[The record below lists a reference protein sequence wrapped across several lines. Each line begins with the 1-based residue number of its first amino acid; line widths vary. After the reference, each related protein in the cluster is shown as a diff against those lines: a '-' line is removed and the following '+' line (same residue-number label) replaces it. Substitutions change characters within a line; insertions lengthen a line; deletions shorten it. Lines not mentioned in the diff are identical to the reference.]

1 MKGCFLMTQQLST
14 QINLNEEELLEGA
27 KRVGELAE
35 SQAREAEENAS
46 VSREVVDLMKEVGIT
61 KMMIPRNQGGPG
73 TSLKTFVKV
82 LRTVSNYNVS
92 AAWLSFL
99 YPLHNMLPAYLP
111 QEGQNRI
118 YKDGGLI
125 SDIFAAVGKAEKV
138 DGGYR
143 VTGKWNFVSGVNHAD
158 WVGVGVKVKDE
169 TDKSKTLLP
178 IIPVEQL
185 DVVINWDTFGL
196 RGSGS
201 NQVNADNV
209 FVPDEMIFDVDEAV
223 DTRRPHEENYDT
235 DYPLYH
241 VPLFPA
247 FYFGFPVMAVGAAER
262 MIEEFKTS
270 TEKRVRLMDGVRES
284 ESPRSQRVLAEITT
298 EFKVAEALL
307 DKYISLL
314 EDYEKDG
321 CNTPYSEFFALRT
334 KIIKNTVDIGTRIL
348 LTLGGG
354 ALYKGG
360 PIELFYRYLM
370 SLATH
375 KTSLYEDAVAA
386 YGQDLFGI
394 ESHVR
399 G

>member
-1 MKGCFLMTQQLST
+1 MTQQLST
-14 QINLNEEELLEGA
+14 QINLNEAELLEGA

-35 SQAREAEENAS
+35 YQAREAEENAS

-61 KMMIPRNQGGPG
+61 KMMIPRNQGGPS

-111 QEGQNRI
+111 QEGQNKI

-143 VTGKWNFVSGVNHAD
+143 VIGKWNFVSGVNHAD
-158 WVGVGVKVKDE
+158 WVGVGVKAKDK
-169 TDKSKTLLP
+169 TGKSKVLLP
-178 IIPVEQL
+178 IIPIDQL

-209 FVPDEMIFDVDEAV
+209 FVPDEMIFDVDKAV

-262 MIEEFKTS
+262 MIEEFKTA
-270 TEKRVRLMDGVRES
+270 TEKRVRLMDGVKES

-307 DKYISLL
+307 DKYIALL

-321 CNTPYSEFFALRT
+321 CETPYSEFFALRT

-360 PIELFYRYLM
+360 PIELFYRDLM

>member
-1 MKGCFLMTQQLST
+1 MTQQLAT
-14 QINLNEEELLEGA
+14 QMNLTEEALVEGA

-35 SQAREAEENAS
+35 SQARQAEENAN
-46 VSREVVDLMKEVGIT
+46 VSSEVVDLMKEVGIT
-61 KMMIPRNQGGPG
+61 KMMIPENQGGPG

-111 QEGQNRI
+111 QEGQDKI

-125 SDIFAAVGKAEKV
+125 SDIFAAVGKAEKAE
-138 DGGYR
+138 GGYR
-143 VTGKWNFVSGVNHAD
+143 VSGKWNFVSGVNHAD
-158 WVGVGVKVKDE
+158 WVGVGVKVQDKDGE
-169 TDKSKTLLP
+169 SKVLLP
-178 IIPVEQL
+178 MIPIEDL
-185 DVVINWDTFGL
+185 KVVVNWDTFGL

-201 NQVNADNV
+201 NQVNAENV
-209 FVPDEMIFDVDEAV
+209 FVPDEMIFDVEQAV
-223 DTRRPHEENYDT
+223 ETRRPHETDYEE

-262 MIEEFKTS
+262 MIEEFKKA

-307 DKYISLL
+307 DKYIALL

-321 CNTPYSEFFALRT
+321 CKTPNSEFFALRT
-334 KIIKNTVDIGTRIL
+334 KIIKTTVDIGTRIL

-360 PIELFYRYLM
+360 PIELFYRDLM

-386 YGQDLFGI
+386 YGEDLFGFD
-394 ESHVR
+394 SKVR

>member
-1 MKGCFLMTQQLST
+1 MTQQLT
-14 QINLNEEELLEGA
+14 AQVNLTEDELLEGA
-27 KRVGELAE
+27 RRVGELAE
-35 SQAREAEENAS
+35 SQAHQAEENAS

-61 KMMIPRNQGGPG
+61 KMMIPENQGGPG

-111 QEGQNRI
+111 QEGQDKV

-125 SDIFAAVGKAEKV
+125 ADIFAAVGTAERV
-138 DGGYR
+138 EGGYR
-143 VTGKWNFVSGVNHAD
+143 VSGKWNFVSGVNHAD
-158 WVGVGVKVKDE
+158 WVGVGVKFEDE
-169 TDKSKTLLP
+169 SGKSKVILP
-178 IIPVEQL
+178 IIPIEQL
-185 DVVINWDTFGL
+185 EVVVNWDTFGL

-209 FVPDEMIFDVDEAV
+209 FVSDEMIFDVDKAV
-223 DTRRPHEENYDT
+223 ETRRPHEENYEK

-262 MIEEFKTS
+262 MIEEFKNA

-284 ESPRSQRVLAEITT
+284 ESPRSQRVIAEITT

-307 DKYISLL
+307 DKYMTLL
-314 EDYEKDG
+314 EDYEKNG
-321 CNTPYSEFFALRT
+321 CETPNSEFFALRT

-360 PIELFYRYLM
+360 PIELFYRDLM

-386 YGQDLFGI
+386 YGQDLFGFD
-394 ESHVR
+394 SNVR